1 MQAFGVLDCCSR
13 IALLKKLRG
22 FASGTSFNNG
32 VQ

>member
-13 IALLKKLRG
+13 IALLKKLG
-22 FASGTSFNNG
+22 FASGASFNNG